1 MKTEQP
7 EAVSLAMI
15 DWRRGKWSSA
25 KGKYSRDHTW
35 LLAGGVKLRVSD
47 TEAMVPEAYRDGVQL
62 DPEKMFVATIASAH
76 MLSWLHLTF
85 AMGAE
90 VESYQDEAAGVLSE
104 MGSDLHW
111 VSEVIL
117 NPQITYNERSRAT
130 ATAEA
135 RLHELAHE
143 HCFIANSVKTKMT
156 VKPP

>member
-7 EAVSLAMI
+7 EAVKLVII
-15 DWRRGKWSSA
+15 DWQRGKWSSA
-25 KGKYSRDHTW
+25 KGKYSREHTW

-47 TEAMVPEAYRDGVQL
+47 SDAMVPEAYRDGVRL
-62 DPEKMFVATIASAH
+62 DPKKMFVATIASAH
-76 MLSWLHLTF
+76 MLSWLHLAF

-90 VESYQDEAAGVLSE
+90 VASYQDEAAGVLSE
-104 MGSDLHW
+104 LDSDLHR

-135 RLHELAHE
+135 RLYELAHE
-143 HCFIANSVKTKMT
+143 HCFIANSVKTKVM
-156 VKPP
+156 VRSP